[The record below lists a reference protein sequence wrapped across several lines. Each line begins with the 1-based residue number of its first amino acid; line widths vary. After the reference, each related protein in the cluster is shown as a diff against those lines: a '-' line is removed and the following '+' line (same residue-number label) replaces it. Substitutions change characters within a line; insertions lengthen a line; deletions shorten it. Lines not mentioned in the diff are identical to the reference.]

1 MRTMTYF
8 RFQAVILLALTIFS
22 TAFFST
28 ALFSA
33 PRREKDN
40 PSVRWDTPTD
50 FAFEGG
56 TILDFLR
63 LRSESDGFSFLLDRR
78 IDPSAPVSVSATS
91 IPLIEGLAGAV
102 ESAGFEF
109 ACLGNVF
116 YVGPK
121 DAAGTL
127 LLDRAIRNDRRLF
140 SANPASERLTTSI
153 RFAAADGSVPSELL
167 AGAAK
172 QVKMSWEKLDLMPF
186 DVWREIAA
194 TRLPAEDVFSL
205 VLIGFNVT
213 WQLDD
218 KRPILRPCAFRP
230 DETVTRT
237 YPIDAAEKID
247 RASFADVQW
256 ERIAGTI
263 RASGPFRAM
272 APVEYAIGKEELKRL
287 LAASNSPAQNTP
299 VSAADAERRITGVVR
314 QVPLKSVFASL
325 EKQLG
330 VVCVLDSSAERLG
343 ISPETRVSCR
353 FDKADRKRALKILAD
368 TLNLSVR
375 IHGDRALFQAKSP

>member
-1 MRTMTYF
+1 MPRTTSTL
-8 RFQAVILLALTIFS
+8 RLCAVLFAALLC
-22 TAFFST
+22 ST

-33 PRREKDN
+33 PRREKAIS
-40 PSVRWDTPTD
+40 PVRWDTPTD

-78 IDPSAPVSVSATS
+78 IDPSAPVTILASS
-91 IPLIEGLAGAV
+91 IPLIEGLARGA
-102 ESAGFEF
+102 ESAGFQF
-109 ACLGNVF
+109 ALIGNLF

-127 LLDRAIRNDRRLF
+127 LLDRAIRNDRRFF
-140 SANPASERLTTSI
+140 SANPDFKRLTAPI
-153 RFAAADGSVPSELL
+153 RFAAADGVVPSELL
-167 AGAAK
+167 TGAAK

-186 DVWREIAA
+186 DCWRKIAP
-194 TRLPAEDVFSL
+194 TQLPAEDVFSL

-218 KRPILRPCAFRP
+218 KRPILRPIAFRP
-230 DETVTRT
+230 DEIVART

-247 RASFADVQW
+247 RSSFADVKW
-256 ERIAGTI
+256 EIIAGTV
-263 RASGPFRAM
+263 RASGPFKAM
-272 APVEYAIGKEELKRL
+272 AQVEYAIGKEEMKRL
-287 LAASNSPAQNTP
+287 FAAGDSLAPDTPTGPPSP
-299 VSAADAERRITGVVR
+299 DAERMITGFVQ
-314 QVPLKSVFASL
+314 QVPLKTVFDSF

-330 VVCVLDSSAERLG
+330 VVCLLDSSAERLG
-343 ISPETRVSCR
+343 ISLETRVSCR
-353 FDKADRKRALKILAD
+353 FDKAEKKRALKILAD

-375 IHGDRALFQAKSP
+375 INGDTALFQAKTP